1 MRIIFNPSV
10 PLINNIKQINGN
22 KFRYNKAVGYDEI
35 SFGRNPKILG
45 AKEAERYVEK
55 YTTSTSGY
63 RGEYGKDFNDRF
75 VYTMTQA
82 ASKYMNEHKNRPVP
96 LTLIGGD
103 TREATKK
110 YSTIIA
116 SDMRNNGI
124 DVMYPQLEDTKRNGI

>member
-82 ASKYMNEHKNRPVP
+82 ASKYMTDN
-96 LTLIGGD
+96 
-103 TREATKK
+103 KK
-110 YSTIIA
+110 RSKTIDGYRRRYKGSYKKIRA
-116 SDMRNNGI
+116 SNCFDDAG
-124 DVMYPQLEDTKRNGI
+124 